1 MRPDEWFGTGPDGSV
16 ATGLLLFGMDEDRF
30 QADRVRRHTA
40 PEVNQRIDTA
50 IRETVERFA
59 GESEAVISERIGA
72 LEAEWDI
79 ERVLEA
85 NAATIMLGGLLS
97 TALGRRRGILLGG
110 VVAGFL
116 LLHATQGWCPPVP
129 VLRRLG
135 VRTRREIEREKFALK
150 FLRGDFEGL
159 TAKRSHRSP
168 SEVVL
173 AASQ

>member
-1 MRPDEWFGTGPDGSV
+1 MAEWRRGRYR
-16 ATGLLLFGMDEDRF
+16 AIMDENPF
-30 QADRVRRHTA
+30 EVDRVRRHTA
-40 PEVNQRIDTA
+40 PEVNERIDTL
-50 IRETVERFA
+50 IRDTVDRFA

-85 NAATIMLGGLLS
+85 NAATIVLAGTLS
-97 TALGRRRGILLGG
+97 AAMGRRRGILLGA

-150 FLRGDFEGL
+150 FLRGDFDGL
-159 TAKRSHRSP
+159 TTKRSQRAP
-168 SEVVL
+168 EDVL
-173 AASQ
+173 AAAAQ